1 MQQNK
6 KIENDW
12 TVSKKDIY
20 TDLKILL
27 DGCFRATMKSDDKCL
42 QLDFDN
48 GQKFV
53 IRVTQK

>member
-42 QLDFDN
+42 KLDFDN